1 MNYLQPIANFMEL
14 SSLLIIWS
22 KFEGG
27 TKNKFMRNLILVV
40 FSVFISQYTSHFKPI
55 AALVV
60 NYGFLIICLIFMY
73 RVHFLDLLLK
83 LVISYAIVL
92 FMEFI
97 IFLFITIICS
107 NDVDVRDPY
116 LMVGGSVALI
126 LSIMLI
132 YFVPITNGFFATI
145 NNYLGEINFQ
155 FKNLWVVNTLVYSV
169 VIKIIWD
176 MAPSFIINYRFFI
189 LVLFVLIYILN
200 IYIYKNDVLS
210 YEKEKMEQYHN
221 KYSPVMTN
229 IVEGVRSKQHEFKN
243 HINAIYGIIQVADES
258 ELRPQ
263 LEQYLKSLNKNLEK
277 VDYLRSDNNIINAIV
292 YSKILEAKKESI
304 DFQYDIENIK
314 RIPIEDYEL
323 SEILSNLL
331 NNAFEAILEDDK
343 NARRVEFNIHTEK
356 SYMIISVKNSGD
368 TLKVK
373 EVDKLFK
380 KGFSTKNRG
389 SGYGLYNVQQIVS
402 EAGGK
407 IEVTSEKGFTTFK
420 ITLPLIK
427 GMDSLLG

>member
-22 KFEGG
+22 KFERGP
-27 TKNKFMRNLILVV
+27 KNKFMRNLILVIA
-40 FSVFISQYTSHFKPI
+40 SVFISQYTSNFKPI

-83 LVISYAIVL
+83 LIISYAIVL
-92 FMEFI
+92 FMEFV

-116 LMVGGSVALI
+116 LMVSGSVALI

-132 YFVPITNGFFATI
+132 YFVPITNGFFSTI

-221 KYSPVMTN
+221 KYAPVMTN
-229 IVEGVRSKQHEFKN
+229 IVEDVRSKQHEFKN
-243 HINAIYGIIQVADES
+243 HINAIYGIIQVANER
-258 ELRPQ
+258 EIRPQ

-277 VDYLRSDNNIINAIV
+277 VDYVRISNNIINAIV
-292 YSKILEAKKESI
+292 YSKILEAKKEAI
-304 DFQYDIENIK
+304 NFQYNIENIK

-331 NNAFEAILEDDK
+331 NNAFEAILEDDT
-343 NARRVEFNIHTEK
+343 NERRVEFNIHTEK

-368 TLKVK
+368 TLKEK
-373 EVDKLFK
+373 DVDKLFK

-402 EAGGK
+402 ETGGK
-407 IEVTSEKGFTTFK
+407 IEVTSDNGYTTFK
-420 ITLPLIK
+420 IILPLIK
-427 GMDSLLG
+427 GMDSLLN